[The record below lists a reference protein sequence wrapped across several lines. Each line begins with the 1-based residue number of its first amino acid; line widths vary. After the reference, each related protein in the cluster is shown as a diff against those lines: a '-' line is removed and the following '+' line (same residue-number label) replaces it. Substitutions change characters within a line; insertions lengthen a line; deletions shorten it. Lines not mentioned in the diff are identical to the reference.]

1 MTAKTKRSVTLFH
14 GLKRYLDGYPKPE
27 QDQHRDPRPLKTTP
41 PTRIVIAKDLYEYL
55 ELESWKTQNSLPGI
69 PGTKIP
75 KTGIFPKLVVKQVTR
90 LELETGN
97 PNFISK

>member
-1 MTAKTKRSVTLFH
+1 MTAKTRRLVALFH
-14 GLKRYLDGYPKPE
+14 GLKRYLDEHPKPE
-27 QDQHRDPRPLKTTP
+27 QDQHRVPRPLKQP
-41 PTRIVIAKDLYEYL
+41 HQPELSIAKDLYEYL

-75 KTGIFPKLVVKQVTR
+75 KTGIFPKLVVKQVTK

>member
-1 MTAKTKRSVTLFH
+1 MTAKTRRSVTLFH

-69 PGTKIP
+69 PGTKDP
-75 KTGIFPKLVVKQVTR
+75 ENRDFFPSWL
-90 LELETGN
+90 
-97 PNFISK
+97 